1 MKWLVTLCVS
11 VFLGAASP
19 SLAEGLPQPKG
30 EIVLKVTG
38 DLAVTNGDHSAS
50 FDEAMLKDLG
60 VVSFKTSTVWTDG
73 TPEFTG
79 VSLHSLIAKLGIK
92 AKILNMYAVNDY
104 VVDVPLSDAVEGGP
118 IIAFAMDGKP
128 MTLRDKGPLWLIYPF
143 DSKPEYQT
151 ETTFSRSIWQ
161 LVRIDAVN

>member
-1 MKWLVTLCVS
+1 MKWLLALVAS
-11 VFLGAASP
+11 VFLTIP
-19 SLAEGLPQPKG
+19 SGSMAEGLPQPKG

-60 VVSFKTSTVWTDG
+60 VISFKTSTVWTDG

-79 VSLHSLIAKLGIK
+79 VSLHNLVAKLGIK
-92 AKILNMYAVNDY
+92 AKVLNMYAVNDY
-104 VVDVPLSDAVEGGP
+104 VVEVPLTDAVEGGP